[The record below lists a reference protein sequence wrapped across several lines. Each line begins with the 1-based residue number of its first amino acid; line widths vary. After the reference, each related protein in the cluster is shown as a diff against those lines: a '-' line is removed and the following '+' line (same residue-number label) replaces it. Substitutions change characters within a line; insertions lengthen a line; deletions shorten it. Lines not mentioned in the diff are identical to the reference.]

1 MKVLAAICGGSVFG
15 CCRFRAAPSNYPQHL
30 IGNHLSSFSPSTF
43 EIASFPNIRSDFGN
57 LAPSAALRAMEG
69 KQGESKDPRDGGAH
83 GAKHKVRAVLWT
95 AWTGWTIWTTAQD
108 LGLSQS

>member
-1 MKVLAAICGGSVFG
+1 MPFV
-15 CCRFRAAPSNYPQHL
+15 
-30 IGNHLSSFSPSTF
+30 
-43 EIASFPNIRSDFGN
+43 
-57 LAPSAALRAMEG
+57 ALCAMEG
-69 KQGESKDPRDGGAH
+69 MPFVALCAMEGMPFVALCAMEGTQGESKTPRDGGAH